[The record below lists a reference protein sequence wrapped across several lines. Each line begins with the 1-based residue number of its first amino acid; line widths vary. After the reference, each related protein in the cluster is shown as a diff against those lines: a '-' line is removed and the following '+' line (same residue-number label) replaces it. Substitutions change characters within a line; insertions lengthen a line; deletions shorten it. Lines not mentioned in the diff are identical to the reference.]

1 MLNVSGRHTRGPSGR
16 RELLLLDLGGSPSFL
31 IVNWR
36 GVSVGPALAL
46 APVRLPNGE
55 NGEWIGGRLDTFG
68 ILCSF
73 LGLDA

>member
-1 MLNVSGRHTRGPSGR
+1 MSLVATRAVHSGR

-36 GVSVGPALAL
+36 GVERGSGARSRAGPT
-46 APVRLPNGE
+46 PNGE
-55 NGEWIGGRLDTFG
+55 NGEEWIGGRLDTFG

>member
-1 MLNVSGRHTRGPSGR
+1 MSLVATRAVHLVAAS
-16 RELLLLDLGGSPSFL
+16 
-31 IVNWR
+31 
-36 GVSVGPALAL
+36 SVGPALAL
-46 APVRLPNGE
+46 APVRLPTGE